1 MDLCQKKASFNYG
14 RLKVGIHINHEG
26 NTKPPSVIIIYHS
39 RSKKKSLS
47 SKMSIFRDHIDI
59 SWDPS
64 LSEVDDEAFSRFAK
78 K

>member
-14 RLKVGIHINHEG
+14 RLKVGIHIIHGG
-26 NTKPPSVIIIYHS
+26 NTKPLSVIIIYHS
-39 RSKKKSLS
+39 RSKKNRYE
-47 SKMSIFRDHIDI
+47 MSIFRDHIDI
-59 SWDPS
+59 SWDPT